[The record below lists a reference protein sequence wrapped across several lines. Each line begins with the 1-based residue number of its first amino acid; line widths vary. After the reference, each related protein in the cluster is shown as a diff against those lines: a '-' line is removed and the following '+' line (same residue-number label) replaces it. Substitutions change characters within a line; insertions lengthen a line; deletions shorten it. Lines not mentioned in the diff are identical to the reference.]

1 MPAGQLKSAAPSGAH
16 SAGQSATLEI
26 PAHFLALPIVTR
38 RAETTGL
45 VRAAHRAGC
54 PKGSGQCVLD
64 MVGNGLVSHVPDN
77 DATNVKDEG

>member
-54 PKGSGQCVLD
+54 PMGAPTFRRIYGYYRDEKT
-64 MVGNGLVSHVPDN
+64 
-77 DATNVKDEG
+77 ATI